1 MGIVSGSNVGSLPKK
16 KMEDKG
22 SQQGWARLTAMDGVS
37 SKSLGVLS
45 RGEEVWE
52 VRCGTTSS
60 FLT

>member
-1 MGIVSGSNVGSLPKK
+1 MGIVSGSNVSSLPKK
-16 KMEDKG
+16 MENKG

-45 RGEEVWE
+45 RGEEVSE